1 MSFLVDFF
9 RFEAARSSKVAIFGL
24 WIGPNST
31 LGCLESL
38 WLVAKKK
45 RKKSN
50 KLAWFYFMHT
60 PFVRKIVSNPS
71 TCLFVLWFLYERK
84 CGIYRQHIPSSL
96 QPVRRLVHSLFN
108 QKKSFFGKRQITWH
122 YESQAGSICR
132 ELATL
137 LPHGW
142 VIVMWLISVS
152 SFIFPWAHNGP
163 DISIYRT
170 GADGVSSC
178 LAIKP
183 MSTS

>member
-84 CGIYRQHIPSSL
+84 CDIYRQHIPSSL
-96 QPVRRLVHSLFN
+96 QPVRRLVLPNALIVQPKEKFFWHEASYLTLWEPGWFN
-108 QKKSFFGKRQITWH
+108 LSRTYHVAPSWMGYCDVIDLSF
-122 YESQAGSICR
+122 
-132 ELATL
+132 
-137 LPHGW
+137 
-142 VIVMWLISVS
+142 VIYIS
-152 SFIFPWAHNGP
+152 
-163 DISIYRT
+163 
-170 GADGVSSC
+170 
-178 LAIKP
+178 
-183 MSTS
+183 MSP

>member
-1 MSFLVDFF
+1 MSFLVDFL

-24 WIGPNST
+24 WIGPNSN
-31 LGCLESL
+31 LGRRESV

-96 QPVRRLVHSLFN
+96 QPVRRLVLPNATHCLTKRKVFLAR
-108 QKKSFFGKRQITWH
+108 GK
-122 YESQAGSICR
+122 
-132 ELATL
+132 L
-137 LPHGW
+137 
-142 VIVMWLISVS
+142 
-152 SFIFPWAHNGP
+152 P
-163 DISIYRT
+163 DIMWAGLVQFVENLPRCSLMDSQFRHLYFHEPIMVLIFLYI
-170 GADGVSSC
+170 GQEPMVS
-178 LAIKP
+178 AVA
-183 MSTS
+183 